1 MAEELGK
8 NFQYGML
15 DDEFLCVVKEYFA
28 DNNAGKGD
36 KLHDRDGKFM
46 YVWNYDNIPIPV
58 MGCVWK
64 SIPILPNFEVRDD
77 DICICAFPSSGTHW
91 FWEIICML
99 LNGKAMYLTGT
110 KEQDMME
117 FLMPE
122 VFEKR
127 QSPRI
132 LNTHLRPK
140 YLPEK
145 MVKEGKIILVVRNPK
160 DVIVSNYRQTYG
172 LKVLGYEGSFPSF
185 FESFLEG
192 KVHYGN
198 WFDYINDWMEAKKNN
213 PNIMLITYEEAK
225 KDLPATVECLSKYL
239 NLEQNEELIKKIAEL
254 CTFKSMKTAKEV
266 LTKDIDMWREGY
278 SFYRSGK
285 AGTWKDWL
293 TVQQNEKIEEC
304 MKTKLNSLEIAK
316 MYMTS

>member
-1 MAEELGK
+1 MKRKEEKGLRDLQ
-8 NFQYGML
+8 NF
-15 DDEFLCVVKEYFA
+15 DFNTNVFLLFT
-28 DNNAGKGD
+28 
-36 KLHDRDGKFM
+36 
-46 YVWNYDNIPIPV
+46 
-58 MGCVWK
+58 
-64 SIPILPNFEVRDD
+64 
-77 DICICAFPSSGTHW
+77 GTHW

-117 FLMPE
+117 FIMPD

-192 KVHYGN
+192 K
-198 WFDYINDWMEAKKNN
+198 
-213 PNIMLITYEEAK
+213 
-225 KDLPATVECLSKYL
+225 
-239 NLEQNEELIKKIAEL
+239 
-254 CTFKSMKTAKEV
+254 
-266 LTKDIDMWREGY
+266 
-278 SFYRSGK
+278 GK
-285 AGTWKDWL
+285 
-293 TVQQNEKIEEC
+293 
-304 MKTKLNSLEIAK
+304 
-316 MYMTS
+316 